1 MRPRNEVLHERRRI
15 YLRIS
20 ETIRKMD
27 REIYYRLGFVRF
39 QEHMANNSSRRKL
52 TWLVLSLL
60 VVSVLAIVLT
70 PVFLIMPFKAQTP
83 RIVEIS
89 YVMRRWSPLLT
100 LLASALILL
109 LAIKLW
115 LGGRWWSRALLA
127 LVLLPVLG
135 AAWLA
140 RQNHF
145 EWMFNPL
152 PNPAYVKSAD
162 ANFLNDDDRVL
173 SVTIGSESVA
183 YPVRLMA
190 YHHVVED
197 TVGGTPIVA
206 TY

>member
-1 MRPRNEVLHERRRI
+1 MSNI
-15 YLRIS
+15 
-20 ETIRKMD
+20 
-27 REIYYRLGFVRF
+27 
-39 QEHMANNSSRRKL
+39 QSRRKL
-52 TWLVLSLL
+52 AWLVFFLL
-60 VVSVLAIVLT
+60 IVAVLVIVLT

-89 YVMRRWSPLLT
+89 YLMRRWSPLLT
-100 LLASALILL
+100 LVTSALILL
-109 LAIKLW
+109 LATRLW
-115 LGGRWWSRALLA
+115 LRGRWWSRALL
-127 LVLLPVLG
+127 VLLLLPMLG
-135 AAWLA
+135 ATWLA

-152 PNPAYVKSAD
+152 PNPAYAKSTD
-162 ANFLNDDDRVL
+162 ATFLTDDDRVL
-173 SVTIGSESVA
+173 SVTIGGESVA

>member
-1 MRPRNEVLHERRRI
+1 MTNIL
-15 YLRIS
+15 S
-20 ETIRKMD
+20 
-27 REIYYRLGFVRF
+27 
-39 QEHMANNSSRRKL
+39 RKL
-52 TWLVLSLL
+52 AWFVLLLLVLAVL
-60 VVSVLAIVLT
+60 VIVMT

-89 YVMRRWSPLLT
+89 YLMRRWSPWLT
-100 LLASALILL
+100 LLASALVLL

-115 LGGRWWSRALLA
+115 LGGRWWSRALL
-127 LVLLPVLG
+127 VLLLLPAF
-135 AAWLA
+135 AATWLA

-152 PNPAYVKSAD
+152 PNPAYARAAED
-162 ANFLNDDDRVL
+162 TFLTDEDRVL
-173 SVTIGSESVA
+173 SVTMGGESVA
-183 YPVRLMA
+183 YPIRLMA